1 MRNNHDEAIA
11 RRAGKRTTPAAPHA
25 RNIVSEHHAREVAD
39 HPFFRDL
46 RAGPVDHQALWLLM
60 ANLRAG
66 ISRNFVVWLATT
78 IAHVQDRRIGSL
90 IAKQLDDELGHGD
103 FAEIHSTLLDRFVE
117 ALSRWRWHGLAERA
131 LLAPG
136 KKMGL
141 EMGALFNAQHPY
153 EAVGALIVGEIFAEK
168 MDRCVG
174 DEVRRQSALSSD
186 EIRWL
191 TVHEVLETDHAADSD
206 ALAILVPDSG
216 PALAATWRG
225 ARSQW
230 DLLWR
235 FLDDVHSLAQECRA
249 ARAPGAAER
258 APVLIVSS
266 ASACR

>member
-1 MRNNHDEAIA
+1 MRKGHDEAIA
-11 RRAGKRTTPAAPHA
+11 RRAGKLATPAAPPA
-25 RNIVSEHHAREVAD
+25 RSIVSQYQALEVAD

-46 RAGPVDHQALWLLM
+46 RARPVDHQALWLLM

-66 ISRNFVVWLATT
+66 ISRDFVGWLATA

-117 ALSRWRWHGLAERA
+117 ALSRWRWRALTEPA

-141 EMGALFNAQHPY
+141 EMGALFNDAQEPY

-174 DEVRRQSALSSD
+174 DEVRRQTALSND

-191 TVHEVLETDHAADSD
+191 TVHEVLETEHAGDSE
-206 ALAILVPDSG
+206 ALAALIPESG
-216 PALAATWRG
+216 SALAATWRG

-230 DLLWR
+230 SLLWS
-235 FLDDVHSLAQECRA
+235 FLDEVHSLAQQCRTGES
-249 ARAPGAAER
+249 AR
-258 APVLIVSS
+258 SS
-266 ASACR
+266 